1 MPGPHQLAKVPRAV
15 RCRGVMDMGLWL
27 LLLIVVVLLIGVL
40 AFGALGDRSIID
52 GLSGSGSR
60 GDGRRTQSIPPE
72 RYARAEISPST
83 TRNSCTP

>member
-1 MPGPHQLAKVPRAV
+1 M

-60 GDGRRTQSIPPE
+60 GDGRRTQ
-72 RYARAEISPST
+72 
-83 TRNSCTP
+83 